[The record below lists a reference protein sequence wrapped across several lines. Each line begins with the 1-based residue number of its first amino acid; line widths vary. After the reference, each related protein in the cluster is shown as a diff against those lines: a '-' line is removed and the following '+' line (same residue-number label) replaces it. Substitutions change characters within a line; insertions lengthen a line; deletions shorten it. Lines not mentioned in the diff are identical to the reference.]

1 MAATANASMTN
12 EFLVE
17 IACPNCRHPIDVRE
31 HGRHVTCE
39 ACRSQFILQ
48 AHLCPQCNSYHQPDE
63 AICGQ
68 CGAALSRICRKCQTS
83 NWAGDEYC
91 QNCGGAM
98 DIFDILVHSQ
108 AGYTAERL
116 SQQMRSARA
125 LKAQDEA
132 ASARRMA
139 ELQAVEAE
147 RVAALRRR
155 QQERRAEERRL
166 LWLMGGAGALVL
178 LFLLL
183 YLLSGWLY

>member
-1 MAATANASMTN
+1 MTN
-12 EFLVE
+12 QFLLEV
-17 IACPNCRHPIDVRE
+17 ACPNCRHPIDVRE
-31 HGRHVTCE
+31 HGRHVICD

-48 AHLCPQCNSYHQPDE
+48 AHLCPQCNSYHQEDE

-68 CGAALSRICRKCQTS
+68 CGASLSRICRKCQAS

-91 QNCGGAM
+91 HNCGGAM

-116 SQQMRSARA
+116 SQQMRQSRD
-125 LKAQDEA
+125 LKRQEEA

-139 ELQAVEAE
+139 ELEAIEAE

-166 LWLMGGAGALVL
+166 LLLMGTAGALLLLLL
-178 LFLLL
+178 LFYLL
-183 YLLSGWLY
+183 YSWLT

>member
-1 MAATANASMTN
+1 MTN

-31 HGRHVTCE
+31 HGRHVTCD

-48 AHLCPQCNSYHQPDE
+48 AHLCPQCQNYHQQDE

-68 CGAALSRICRKCQTS
+68 CGASLSRLCRKCQAS

-91 QNCGGAM
+91 RQCGSAM

-108 AGYTAERL
+108 SGYTADRL
-116 SQQMRSARA
+116 DQQMRQARD
-125 LKAQDEA
+125 LKALEAA

-139 ELQAVEAE
+139 ELEAIEAE
-147 RVAALRRR
+147 RVTALRQR
-155 QQERRAEERRL
+155 QRERKAAERRL
-166 LWLMGGAGALVL
+166 LWLMGGAAVL
-178 LFLLL
+178 ILFFLLL
-183 YLLSGWLY
+183 YLLFGWLN